1 MEPDSSPDLEF
12 LAQVRRAHRLVYA
25 LIAGWALLLA
35 AIALWPALLQG
46 GSWSSRYDW
55 RYFET
60 MTELARRTVLWYHE
74 VPLWNPY
81 SCGGE
86 VGLANPQ
93 SMDGAPT
100 FLLVLLFGTPWGL
113 KLGMLLYL
121 ALGIFGTALLAR
133 RLDFGWTGSVVA
145 GTSYGLSGYMAL
157 HLSSGHI
164 NFAGVSLY
172 PLLLYCFVRTVAD
185 RRWLVGTAA
194 VAGWIASLGGTF
206 TPAMAGELLVLW
218 VTAMAVRPLRNE
230 LPARTRL
237 RDTVS
242 LYGLLLAVA
251 LGALFLFAFRML
263 PTLEFILDHPRPL
276 FRRTPDLTQLKQV
289 LFDLFAWRDFG
300 PLPGRKYWSHEYT
313 ARMPNLILPLAVA
326 PIGAWLL
333 GEGRLFR
340 GGATLTGRLLLLAV
354 VSVLLSLGNFSPLS
368 PWSLLQKLPV
378 LRDLR
383 VPSRHLVLAV
393 LWLSLLGGQGADW
406 VMSWLAQRSPSLWPN
421 RLLGMALVLGTAV
434 DATGFFAH
442 SFAGVFTV
450 RLVVPESPVPFF
462 HVQGHWSQMRE
473 LELLGQGVMGCDEEA
488 PLQRAEKLALGDV
501 PQAWLV
507 DPALG
512 QILSYQQTPNRREL
526 LVDVKQPGA
535 RVLLNSNWNEHW
547 RALPQAVSVGKD
559 QGQLALDLSQLPP
572 GQHRVTAYYRPRSF
586 LIGLLLSIGSW
597 LLALWWWRRAR

>member
-35 AIALWPALLQG
+35 AIALWPALSQG

-60 MTELARRTVLWYHE
+60 MTELARRTVLWYRE

-93 SMDGAPT
+93 SLDGAPT
-100 FLLVLLFGTPWGL
+100 FLLVLLFGTAWGL

-133 RLDFGWTGSVVA
+133 RLDLGWTGSVVA

-185 RRWLVGTAA
+185 RRWLVGAAA

-206 TPAMAGELLVLW
+206 TPAMAGEVLVLW

-251 LGALFLFAFRML
+251 LGALLLFAFRML

-300 PLPGRKYWSHEYT
+300 PLPQPQVLV
-313 ARMPNLILPLAVA
+313 ARVHRADAQPDLAA
-326 PIGAWLL
+326 GGGADWAWLL

-340 GGATLTGRLLLLAV
+340 SGATLTGRLVGALGGVGAAV
-354 VSVLLSLGNFSPLS
+354 AGELFAAFAMVAAPEAAGAARSAGAVPSLGAGGAVAVAAGRAGRRLGDVVAGAAHAEPLA
-368 PWSLLQKLPV
+368 
-378 LRDLR
+378 
-383 VPSRHLVLAV
+383 AV
-393 LWLSLLGGQGADW
+393 AAWGGAG
-406 VMSWLAQRSPSLWPN
+406 L
-421 RLLGMALVLGTAV
+421 LGTAV
-434 DATGFFAH
+434 DATVFFSH

-450 RLVVPESPVPFF
+450 RLVLPESPVPFF

-507 DPALG
+507 DPAHG
-512 QILSYQQTPNRREL
+512 ADPVVSAHSESARASGGREAAG
-526 LVDVKQPGA
+526 GA
-535 RVLLNSNWNEHW
+535 RP
-547 RALPQAVSVGKD
+547 PQ
-559 QGQLALDLSQLPP
+559 LELE
-572 GQHRVTAYYRPRSF
+572 
-586 LIGLLLSIGSW
+586 
-597 LLALWWWRRAR
+597 